1 MVGLGIPGQDVDL
14 QHLTDEALSALV
26 KEDSEAA
33 FCELLARYLPFIR
46 KKAGAYGWAGLEPDD
61 LSQEASMGLLSAAKA
76 TIRTPGPPFVP
87 MRRSAWNADFF
98 RLIKL
103 RPGKKHIPLN
113 QYVSLNDSAGGQ
125 NAGIDLPSDRMADPE
140 ELLIGREDLE
150 RMERRIEETLSG
162 LEKNVLSYYLGG
174 ASYEEI
180 ARALHISEKAVDN
193 ALQRVRCKLRKTVS

>member
-1 MVGLGIPGQDVDL
+1 MGIPGQDVDL

-61 LSQEASMGLLSAAKA
+61 LSQEASMGLLSAAKSYNPDAGASFRTYAAVCMERRLFSAYKIA
-76 TIRTPGPPFVP
+76 TRQ
-87 MRRSAWNADFF
+87 
-98 RLIKL
+98 
-103 RPGKKHIPLN
+103 KHIPLN